1 MHERDKER
9 GERDYVKGNQL
20 CFCLKRWKT
29 ITVKRIVF
37 IKFQLIK
44 GWKLWFISSKIWVY
58 GCTCMKNRMI
68 ELGNITHI
76 KDIFGKKKITSIELK
91 KQVWKIT
98 HLFVNVYKLYRTP
111 VNFLIINQ
119 EALNDVLFKW
129 QNTKSINSHLLRF
142 SFAEVSFGVFFQ
154 YVLEALN
161 T

>member
-1 MHERDKER
+1 MVVHVWRTE
-9 GERDYVKGNQL
+9 
-20 CFCLKRWKT
+20 
-29 ITVKRIVF
+29 
-37 IKFQLIK
+37 
-44 GWKLWFISSKIWVY
+44 
-58 GCTCMKNRMI
+58 MI

-76 KDIFGKKKITSIELK
+76 KNIFGKKKITSIELK